1 MMAETLEQGQVDIQ
15 VQGQEDIQVYGP
27 ILGHFLCRLGGTMGD
42 REVTLEAAREGDIF
56 TGRPLTVEG
65 KYRYFLVLTGQKLD
79 SSCAGVN
86 EGETDSTDIRITV
99 NGVKMDTHPSIN
111 KEALVELED
120 VFMKANMED

>member
-27 ILGHFLCRLGGTMGD
+27 ILGHFLCRLGGTMRD
-42 REVTLEAAREGDIF
+42 REVTLEAVREGDIF

-65 KYRYFLVLTGQKLD
+65 KYRYFLIQTGQKLD

-86 EGETDSTDIRITV
+86 EGETDSTIYQRQKLDSSCSGV
-99 NGVKMDTHPSIN
+99 NEGETDSTIYQSLQPPEK
-111 KEALVELED
+111 
-120 VFMKANMED
+120 